1 MKVGFIGLG
10 VMGFPMAGHLHSSEH
25 DLRVFNRSEE
35 KSIKWI
41 ESYGGKSLKDLK
53 DVAEFSDVIILCI
66 GKDDDVRNVLGGE
79 KGLINNLKAGTVIV
93 DHTTTSSE
101 LPIEM
106 NNLLNPLD
114 IQFIDAPISGGQA
127 GAELGQLSIMAGGD
141 KQAFS
146 KIDEVINNYA
156 KFTKYMGKSGSG
168 QLTKMVNQICIAG
181 LLQGLAEGIN
191 FSEKVGL
198 NSSDV
203 LEVILTLLVKGLEE
217 ARLGLGNAK
226 DGAGRGILGCE
237 DAAISLKNAVKYR
250 IQKLK
255 HHWFT
260 KTTHIVHRKSLGTLK
275 TDIATQ
281 EYNQIACCEL
291 YATTYK
297 ADVYLNYVDG
307 SVFSHSFFNQFF
319 ARPEIRFSLNP
330 KESQLTLGIG
340 STIESLE
347 RRYFF
352 TSLVLSSP
360 YISFNLNYKI
370 DALV

>member
-10 VMGFPMAGHLHSSEH
+10 IMGFQMAGHLQASQH

-41 ESYGGKSLKDLK
+41 ESFEGKSLKSLK

-66 GKDDDVRNVLGGE
+66 GKDNDVRNVITAE
-79 KGLINNLKAGTVIV
+79 KGLINNLKAGTIIV

-114 IQFIDAPISGGQA
+114 VQFIDAPISGGQA

-181 LLQGLAEGIN
+181 LIQALAEGIN
-191 FSEKVGL
+191 FSENVGL
-198 NSSDV
+198 NSEDV
-203 LEVILTLLVKGLEE
+203 LEVISKGAAQSWQMENRWQSMLQDEYDHGFAVDLMKKDLEIVIDKANDSDINLE
-217 ARLGLGNAK
+217 
-226 DGAGRGILGCE
+226 IT
-237 DAAISLKNAVKYR
+237 
-250 IQKLK
+250 KLIND
-255 HHWFT
+255 FY
-260 KTTHIVHRKSLGTLK
+260 
-275 TDIATQ
+275 TDIQ
-281 EYNQIACCEL
+281 
-291 YATTYK
+291 
-297 ADVYLNYVDG
+297 DVGGGRWDT
-307 SVFSHSFFNQFF
+307 S
-319 ARPEIRFSLNP
+319 SLLRRL
-330 KESQLTLGIG
+330 QGI
-340 STIESLE
+340 T
-347 RRYFF
+347 
-352 TSLVLSSP
+352 
-360 YISFNLNYKI
+360 K
-370 DALV
+370 